1 MVVFCQNRS
10 FFKNFNSQIF
20 KKDFPKTILL
30 SLVFLIKPHK
40 IPSVKLNRI
49 LIIILTI
56 ILLLVP
62 FGPAPRKTDAASYY
76 IGGRPVPG
84 PLPPSFYA
92 PLPPLNVRLNL
103 NYAGSANRWQ
113 TLDFAKPVM
122 CASQKV
128 PVIAYV
134 HGGWWLGGS
143 KTGAI
148 YSMPARLAYQLG
160 FAVVSIEYR
169 LASSTNHPQT

>member
-1 MVVFCQNRS
+1 M
-10 FFKNFNSQIF
+10 
-20 KKDFPKTILL
+20 
-30 SLVFLIKPHK
+30 IKPHK